1 MNVGRAAFMSRTS
14 PNIVDYDC
22 AEAIGILEDAGAD
35 AVVVW
40 EGGAWVR
47 AGAAIDRFRIAMPV
61 TEAVEMMNRHNLECS
76 GSQFS
81 LPRLPVRNSAHG
93 DGGEDRI
100 SKSTFAEE

>member
-1 MNVGRAAFMSRTS
+1 MNVRRATFMSRTG

-22 AEAIGILEDAGAD
+22 AEAIGILEDASAN

-61 TEAVEMMNRHNLECS
+61 AEAVEMMNRHNFECS
-76 GSQFS
+76 GFKFS

-100 SKSTFAEE
+100 SKSTLVEE